1 MTTATPPRWVRRTL
15 KEEAQVA
22 AHLSNLVQKLHQ
34 SPLCTF
40 SSNIDGVP
48 ILYRAVTPPASTSNN
63 DATATTLLILTG
75 YNETIDKYCEFID
88 EMSSRINSLHV
99 FIMDHR
105 GQGISGRESTVEAT
119 PLLAH
124 ATDWRHWVRDVEQ
137 FVSQVIQPTGK
148 NKLHIFAHSMGG
160 MIATHVAAANPSMFA
175 TVSLNCPLY
184 KITMGN
190 PMLEKINFLSPFA
203 RLMVFLGYDK
213 TNSRGDLHIKPNLK
227 KWGYM
232 EMSADY
238 ERTKFWHQ
246 LRVKSVTTDN
256 GRPGVVMSPSFGW
269 FNQVTNCCNE
279 LDKVVSQIIS
289 PVIIIQAEKDVLVS
303 NLQHHKLAAKMQN
316 ALVLQTGH
324 NSFHEQHYA
333 GRDVVRKMIL
343 DVVTKNITF
352 LKIEL
357 FPSHYMVNP
366 SLRSL
371 SSYPNSISKELQQ
384 QQQEQQQQQ
393 NSQDGPE
400 QEQQEQYF
408 ITWGVAAI
416 KRLCCCQRKIKQK
429 PQ

>member
-1 MTTATPPRWVRRTL
+1 
-15 KEEAQVA
+15 
-22 AHLSNLVQKLHQ
+22 
-34 SPLCTF
+34 
-40 SSNIDGVP
+40 
-48 ILYRAVTPPASTSNN
+48 
-63 DATATTLLILTG
+63 
-75 YNETIDKYCEFID
+75 
-88 EMSSRINSLHV
+88 
-99 FIMDHR
+99 
-105 GQGISGRESTVEAT
+105 
-119 PLLAH
+119 
-124 ATDWRHWVRDVEQ
+124 
-137 FVSQVIQPTGK
+137 
-148 NKLHIFAHSMGG
+148 
-160 MIATHVAAANPSMFA
+160 MFA

-352 LKIEL
+352 
-357 FPSHYMVNP
+357 
-366 SLRSL
+366 
-371 SSYPNSISKELQQ
+371 PNSISKELQQ

-393 NSQDGPE
+393 YSQDGPE